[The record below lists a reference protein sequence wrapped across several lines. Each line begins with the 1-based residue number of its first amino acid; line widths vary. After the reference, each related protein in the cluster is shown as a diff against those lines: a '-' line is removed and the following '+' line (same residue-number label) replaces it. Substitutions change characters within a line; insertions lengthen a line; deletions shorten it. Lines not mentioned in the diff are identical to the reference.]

1 MAHLKKTI
9 LGLKI
14 KKIFSKC
21 SWTRHTNFGVNNL
34 HLHNLHLH
42 LQGV

>member
-1 MAHLKKTI
+1 MLMDPGNKQHEVLR
-9 LGLKI
+9 LQHEV
-14 KKIFSKC
+14 
-21 SWTRHTNFGVNNL
+21 TRHTNFGVNNL